1 MTNGST
7 ASTETDIKHL
17 RADMAKLNKDLSN
30 VADTLKDLMRDGKNE
45 AVDGLYEAGGRVRD
59 EVRRRAQSVADEI
72 QDKPVAAA
80 LTALGIGF
88 VLGMIFARR

>member
-17 RADMAKLNKDLSN
+17 RADMAKLNKDLGN